1 MIRRGVKVQLA
12 VFLLITVVGISFV
25 SARYIGL
32 GDLFLG
38 SGYVV
43 TVDLPESGG
52 IFENAEVTYRG
63 VAVGRVD
70 RLRLADNGVHV
81 DLRLERGVT
90 VPRDT
95 DAVVENRSA
104 VGEQYVD
111 LQPRSQGG
119 PFLADGDRIA
129 SDRTRTPLH
138 TETLLL
144 NLDRLVNSVDRRDL
158 VVVIDELGR
167 AFSGTGPDLQRLLD
181 SGDALTRAAVDA
193 LPETIRLI

>member
-1 MIRRGVKVQLA
+1 M
-12 VFLLITVVGISFV
+12 ITVVGISLRRRPLRR
-25 SARYIGL
+25 ARRPASWR
-32 GDLFLG
+32 

-43 TVDLPESGG
+43 TADFPESGG

-70 RLRLADNGVHV
+70 RLRLADDGVHV
-81 DLRLERGVT
+81 DLRLERRVT

-111 LQPRSQGG
+111 LQPRHQGG

-138 TETLLL
+138 VETLLL

-158 VVVIDELGR
+158 VGGDRR
-167 AFSGTGPDLQRLLD
+167 AGPGLLRHRSGPAAAARL
-181 SGDALTRAAVDA
+181 R
-193 LPETIRLI
+193 